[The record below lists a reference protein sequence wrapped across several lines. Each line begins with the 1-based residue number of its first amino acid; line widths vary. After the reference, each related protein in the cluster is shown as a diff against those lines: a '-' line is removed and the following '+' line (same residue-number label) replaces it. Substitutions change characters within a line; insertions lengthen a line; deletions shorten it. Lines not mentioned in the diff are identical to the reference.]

1 VTRPTIEA
9 VVFDLGGVVIDWNPR
24 YLYRRLFRGD
34 DAAMERF
41 LAEVVTPEW
50 NLQQD
55 AGRPWAEA
63 IELLAREHP
72 DQQKL
77 IRAYHERWPETLG
90 GSIDESVAVLAELR
104 DRPVRLFALTNW
116 SAETFP
122 TALERYEFLAWFE
135 AIVVS
140 GEVGLVKPD
149 PGIFRHL
156 IERNRLEPG
165 STVFVDDSPANV
177 EAARAQGLVGLLFES
192 PIQLRRDL
200 VALGVLPSGAGAS
213 SRPGSREPRSGRA
226 DR

>member
-1 VTRPTIEA
+1 MTTPTIDA
-9 VVFDLGGVVIDWNPR
+9 VVFDLGGVLIDWNPR
-24 YLYRRLFRGD
+24 YLYRQLFRGD

-41 LAEVVTPEW
+41 LVEVVTPEW

-55 AGRPWAEA
+55 AGRPWADA

-72 DQQKL
+72 DQRDL
-77 IRAYHERWPETLG
+77 IVAYHERWPETLG
-90 GSIDESVAVLAELR
+90 GAIEESVGVLADLH

-122 TALERYEFLAWFE
+122 TALERYDFLAWFE

-140 GEVGLVKPD
+140 GAVGLVKPD

-156 IERNRLEPG
+156 IDRNRLSPA

-177 EAARAQGLVGLLFES
+177 DAARRMGLVGLLFENPS
-192 PIQLRRDL
+192 QLRGDL
-200 VALGVLPSGAGAS
+200 VALGVLP
-213 SRPGSREPRSGRA
+213 
-226 DR
+226 